1 MLFGYRKMLSQSSK
15 DVGLKKESEVLFPS
29 LLLFPRLLLYHRG
42 LTRVASLDHVWF
54 SHLWKGCQP
63 PRADNWAGV
72 GVLVEE
78 SARFNSPLGK
88 IFCSLRMLVLLS
100 ELV

>member
-1 MLFGYRKMLSQSSK
+1 MLSQSSK
-15 DVGLKKESEVLFPS
+15 DVGLKKESEV
-29 LLLFPRLLLYHRG
+29 LFPRLLLYHRG

-54 SHLWKGCQP
+54 SHLWKGSQP